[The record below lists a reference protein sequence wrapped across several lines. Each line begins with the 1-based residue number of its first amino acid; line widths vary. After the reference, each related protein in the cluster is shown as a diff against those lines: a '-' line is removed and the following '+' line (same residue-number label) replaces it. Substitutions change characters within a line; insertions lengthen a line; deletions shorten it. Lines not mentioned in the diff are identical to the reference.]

1 MNAVPA
7 PDEELSS
14 KLDNLTLS
22 RKEGW
27 RDFTAAPKR
36 TAPELL
42 SRAQIRRLSQAAADI
57 YKQRRDDWHNNL
69 GPFKTPQLAALHED
83 LWDVIDSN
91 VQDGNH
97 AKGAV
102 ALDGYPGLGKTTA
115 VEAFGSEFHLRE
127 IRRHGEFT
135 HAGDERWP
143 VCRIGMRG
151 NTSMKDFN
159 RAMCEF
165 YAHPG
170 RRGSTEELGRR
181 ALDYVLQ
188 CETRLLIIDDLH
200 FLHWQQHGGIEINN
214 HFKYITND
222 FPLTLVSIGI
232 GLLERGVLMDDAS
245 YEEVLAQ
252 TSRRTTV
259 LEMTPYSLDTER
271 QRRDWRTLLTTI
283 EQRLVLGQQTHWHAR
298 RRSLRLPVRPQ
309 LGTHRVTDGANPPGM
324 HPRHPH
330 RLRDAEP
337 QATGHDQNRQR
348 GGEGTQRARG
358 SVSGPE
364 NAPPNCNRRSTWP
377 RGWSARFPCGWR
389 RSPAK
394 PSTRGWRPPPTTM
407 VSPGPNCAPPSAR
420 PCPRPATPIRGW
432 AGSPTSR
439 PAPSASPPGSMPQ
452 RCAR

>member
-7 PDEELSS
+7 PDEDLSS

-57 YKQRRDDWHNNL
+57 YKRRRDDWHNNL

-83 LWDVIDSN
+83 LWDVMDSN
-91 VQDGNH
+91 AQDGNH

-135 HAGDERWP
+135 RAGDERWP

-222 FPLTLVSIGI
+222 FPVTLVSIGI

-271 QRRDWRTLLTTI
+271 QRREWRTLLTTI
-283 EQRLVLGQQTHWHAR
+283 EQRLVLGNKHIGMLAEDLSDYLYIRSSGHIGSLMELIRRGCTRAIRTGSETLNRKLLDMITIDSAAEKAR
-298 RRSLRLPVRPQ
+298 KELAAAFRTRKRTTKLQ
-309 LGTHRVTDGANPPGM
+309 
-324 HPRHPH
+324 
-330 RLRDAEP
+330 
-337 QATGHDQNRQR
+337 
-348 GGEGTQRARG
+348 
-358 SVSGPE
+358 
-364 NAPPNCNRRSTWP
+364 
-377 RGWSARFPCGWR
+377 SA
-389 RSPAK
+389 
-394 PSTRGWRPPPTTM
+394 
-407 VSPGPNCAPPSAR
+407 
-420 PCPRPATPIRGW
+420 
-432 AGSPTSR
+432 
-439 PAPSASPPGSMPQ
+439 
-452 RCAR
+452 